1 MVNDHKL
8 YVVGGTDYQK
18 AVLTSEFLDLKRN
31 LNLVPIRD
39 KRSDEANDCSN
50 ESNWKAFGETLPSWH
65 NGSAGLMSLDSKLL
79 AFSVYGIDHDKQ
91 FSFVNQ

>member
-1 MVNDHKL
+1 MKDHKL

-18 AVLTSEFLDLKRN
+18 AVLTSEYLDLKTN

-39 KRSDEANDCSN
+39 KRSNEANDCNN
-50 ESNWKAFGETLPSWH
+50 ESSWTAFGDTLPSWH
-65 NGSAGLMSLDSKLL
+65 NGSAGLMTLESKLL

-91 FSFVNQ
+91 YSFANK